1 MAIHSWDFYPFPI
14 PLILEPT
21 FAIIGD
27 VGAGKSTALRYALSQ
42 LPDKQFAVLPVIGG
56 NWSFVELLRQCMAGL
71 GVFTRTTQ
79 QSTMLRSIHE
89 SFGAIRENGRIPVV
103 CIDEASLFQQNAYNQ
118 LHLLSQQS
126 LTDGYVVPV
135 VMCGQESLFE
145 HLRNPFCRP
154 LMNRILD
161 GFNLRGM
168 SQDETSRYI
177 VHHVSTISG
186 GSGDLFDEKAM
197 IAVHQGAAGIPRRIN
212 ELCLLAMNDAMLR
225 QQRTVSMEN
234 VRTASRAW
242 WEN

>member
-1 MAIHSWDFYPFPI
+1 
-14 PLILEPT
+14 
-21 FAIIGD
+21 
-27 VGAGKSTALRYALSQ
+27 
-42 LPDKQFAVLPVIGG
+42 
-56 NWSFVELLRQCMAGL
+56 
-71 GVFTRTTQ
+71 
-79 QSTMLRSIHE
+79 
-89 SFGAIRENGRIPVV
+89 
-103 CIDEASLFQQNAYNQ
+103 
-118 LHLLSQQS
+118 
-126 LTDGYVVPV
+126 
-135 VMCGQESLFE
+135 
-145 HLRNPFCRP
+145 
-154 LMNRILD
+154 MNRILD